1 MLELDGYDSSEDAKS
16 ELAPSVGGDD
26 LASAQDD
33 DDGDGM
39 DIDGVDQDC
48 LFNSTGWLET
58 TVSSSKHCFDTEQLP
73 PRASTGA
80 RLQLHAATSKKQG
93 CRDNTEAR
101 WQGWYDKC
109 PRTDKQIGVND
120 HQCQSEGTSTFFPLT
135 AAFGPHADYLDSESA
150 RKEVVD

>member
-48 LFNSTGWLET
+48 LIIWLFC
-58 TVSSSKHCFDTEQLP
+58 CFI
-73 PRASTGA
+73 
-80 RLQLHAATSKKQG
+80 
-93 CRDNTEAR
+93 CVF
-101 WQGWYDKC
+101 Y
-109 PRTDKQIGVND
+109 V
-120 HQCQSEGTSTFFPLT
+120 
-135 AAFGPHADYLDSESA
+135 
-150 RKEVVD
+150 